1 LGLRSLTVAEASYN
15 ETKPANGQ
23 PIDKVYRSRTMRVL
37 APIWALLM
45 LGNLIWAIA
54 GSGRTVVSASLLFAV
69 SILGIVRVRW
79 PKDTWPVWLF
89 SYKP

>member
-1 LGLRSLTVAEASYN
+1 MPEASLN

-23 PIDKVYRSRTMRVL
+23 PVDKVYRSRTMRVL

-54 GSGRTVVSASLLFAV
+54 GNGRAVVSASILLSGAV
-69 SILGIVRVRW
+69 LGLVRVRW
-79 PKDTWPVWLF
+79 PKDTWPTWVF
-89 SYKP
+89 SYEP

>member
-1 LGLRSLTVAEASYN
+1 LALTFPIVPDASSK
-15 ETKPANGQ
+15 EISPTNGW
-23 PIDKVYRSRTMRVL
+23 PIDTAYRSRTARVL
-37 APIWALLM
+37 VPILAMLG

-54 GSGRTVVSASLLFAV
+54 EGNSTVSASLVFAFALV
-69 SILGIVRVRW
+69 GLIRLRW